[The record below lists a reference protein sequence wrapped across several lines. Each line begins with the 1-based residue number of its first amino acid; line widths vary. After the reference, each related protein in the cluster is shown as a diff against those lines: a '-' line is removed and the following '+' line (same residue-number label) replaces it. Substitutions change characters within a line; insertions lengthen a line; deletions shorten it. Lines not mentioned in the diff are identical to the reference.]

1 VGDALY
7 GKQHLVTVFPRQ
19 ALLAG
24 RLGLV
29 HPTSGK
35 FRQWVA
41 PLPEDIVALLQRAGI
56 DPALAEIPEM
66 SEEPDQVLGDVDDDD
81 EY

>member
-1 VGDALY
+1 
-7 GKQHLVTVFPRQ
+7 QHLASVFPRQ

-35 FRQWVA
+35 FRQWAA
-41 PLPEDIVALLQRAGI
+41 PLPADIEVLLKSANI
-56 DPALAEIPEM
+56 DPALAVIPEM
-66 SEEPDQVLGDVDDDD
+66 SEEADPVLGDYDDDD
-81 EY
+81 DDY